1 MSVRLGFPKQ
11 TNSLPFFIIK
21 PLLCA
26 NTNPKRT
33 KGYIMIDSI
42 WSETA
47 QAPEFE
53 ALKSDAKTDVLIIGG
68 GIAGILCAFML
79 KQAGIEYML
88 VEADRICR
96 GVTRNT
102 TAKITAQ
109 HGLIYDRLI
118 REFGTEAAQMYL
130 KANLTAV
137 EKYRELC
144 RGIDCGFEDKDSFVY
159 AADTL
164 DRIEKELSALERIGF
179 AAEFSD
185 SLPLPV
191 RAVGAVK
198 FRDQAQFD
206 PLKFLY
212 AVAGDLNIREHTK
225 VLGFVRNGVVTSG
238 GRISAEKIIVATHF
252 PLLNKHGGYF
262 LKLYQNRAYVAA
274 LRSAQKVNGMYIGES
289 EKGLSFRNYGDLLL
303 LGGES
308 GRTGKKSGGWDALR
322 EFAKKHYP
330 DSEEVCRWAAQDCMS
345 LDGVPYIGQ
354 YSSNTPNLYV
364 AAGFNKWGMSS
375 AMVSALILSDMVQG
389 RKNEYAAVFSPSR
402 SILRPQLAVNAA
414 EAVVSLLTPTAP
426 RCPHM
431 GCALKYNRAE
441 RSWDCPCH
449 GSRFAEDGAL
459 LDNPATEDKRMG
471 KKAGK
476 SAD

>member
-1 MSVRLGFPKQ
+1 MPHS
-11 TNSLPFFIIK
+11 
-21 PLLCA
+21 
-26 NTNPKRT
+26 
-33 KGYIMIDSI
+33 
-42 WSETA
+42 
-47 QAPEFE
+47 
-53 ALKSDAKTDVLIIGG
+53 
-68 GIAGILCAFML
+68 
-79 KQAGIEYML
+79 
-88 VEADRICR
+88 
-96 GVTRNT
+96 
-102 TAKITAQ
+102 
-109 HGLIYDRLI
+109 
-118 REFGTEAAQMYL
+118 
-130 KANLTAV
+130 
-137 EKYRELC
+137 
-144 RGIDCGFEDKDSFVY
+144 
-159 AADTL
+159 
-164 DRIEKELSALERIGF
+164 
-179 AAEFSD
+179 
-185 SLPLPV
+185 
-191 RAVGAVK
+191 GA
-198 FRDQAQFD
+198 
-206 PLKFLY
+206 
-212 AVAGDLNIREHTK
+212 
-225 VLGFVRNGVVTSG
+225 
-238 GRISAEKIIVATHF
+238 
-252 PLLNKHGGYF
+252 
-262 LKLYQNRAYVAA
+262 
-274 LRSAQKVNGMYIGES
+274 ES

-354 YSSNTPNLYV
+354 YSPKTPNLYV

-375 AMVSALILSDMVQG
+375 AMVSAMILSDMVQG